1 MQPLFNSGPFSEA
14 FVIDTGVVNQKS
26 KKSEICIVMKKFDS
40 YCTVTIYS
48 QLSGSGKHCTT
59 EFFTEASQNI
69 CSVILFQLCG
79 KIIKPE
85 KVFVALEESVA

>member
-1 MQPLFNSGPFSEA
+1 MAHP
-14 FVIDTGVVNQKS
+14 VV
-26 KKSEICIVMKKFDS
+26 CIVMKKFDS

-48 QLSGSGKHCTT
+48 HLLGSSKRCTT
-59 EFFTEASQNI
+59 KFCTEASQNI

-85 KVFVALEESVA
+85 KVFVASEESVA